1 MVNIQVWQKDENK
14 KIASFTCY
22 ENETMTNVHK
32 LEEKYG
38 EIQDT
43 NIEKDTSKKTP
54 MIRYYLSTETHTI
67 IVSMTQYQAE
77 RVNDYIASYEA
88 FAKTVNELETE
99 NEGDETVEK
108 YLGVKILK
116 NGTEEEVIIEAEDW
130 DEALLI
136 MGSKCAFDDNVQ
148 DYTCDLATDEDVA
161 RVQANELSEEERAE
175 LETRLQHLL
184 MMLYNWKRAYFGV
197 IPKPSKSPY
206 DDEIREIK
214 RKLGE
219 L

>member
-1 MVNIQVWQKDENK
+1 MVNIQVFKQNE
-14 KIASFTCY
+14 KIETVRCG
-22 ENETMTNVHK
+22 ENEIVRHI
-32 LEEKYG
+32 EKYG
-38 EIQDT
+38 EIQET
-43 NIEKDTSKKTP
+43 QIEKDTSKKTT
-54 MIRYYLSTETHTI
+54 MIRYHISTESHRI
-67 IVSMTQYQAE
+67 IVSMTISQAE

-88 FAKTVNELETE
+88 FAEVFNETE
-99 NEGDETVEK
+99 ETETEGSGKMEK
-108 YLGVKILK
+108 YLGVKTLK

-136 MGSKCAFDDNVQ
+136 MGSICAFDDNVD

-161 RVQANELSEEERAE
+161 RVQANELSEEEKKA
-175 LETRLQHLL
+175 LEDRLEGLL

-197 IPKPSKSPY
+197 TPKPSKSPY
-206 DDEIREIK
+206 DDEISEIK